1 MKIADDWKSMFEP
14 KILARGRQYWQQGKV
29 TDFSCTEDGIHATV
43 LGSDEYEVDI
53 ELDGGEVTDTCCTCP
68 YGEYDNC
75 KHMAAVL
82 FAVTEDGTPKKK
94 KAARASDSWQDTLK
108 GMTAEQMRSFL
119 QCILLDSPSL
129 QKQLLLGYG
138 KGSQKETTED
148 DWEVQLKQVVRH
160 YRRGRRYVNYQDM
173 EDFVYA
179 LDDFMADRLSVLLST
194 GRVMSAF
201 YMVCAVLETASKED
215 AGEYTESEELW
226 DSCTNVWWRILDAAN
241 QGQQGEMYDW
251 FRSVVEK
258 GKFGFVDVT
267 FLLFSYGWDEAHLQQ
282 NLELLQTFLK
292 RDSASKTN
300 VKKWLDYCE
309 KAMAALHKTEAEIDA
324 FRQQY
329 LSYDFV
335 RDQMLKR
342 FLDAQEYEKAI
353 ALLKQEKQ
361 FAPKDAARLQH
372 SSEELIRIYGL
383 TGQEKEYRKELLHQL
398 KAYQQHDL
406 THVRE
411 LHSILSEDEW
421 EEWKKKLLDMSTTTS
436 IHYELLAYTEQ
447 WAKLFVEIQ
456 KEHSFALLMK
466 YMEPLMKW
474 DSRCTLYCGLDFLE
488 AEMGAAHD
496 RNAYKTVIQQLATLS
511 QYPGGKEAIAKRIAD
526 WKEKYARRTA
536 MMEELNHAQRT
547 GVI

>member
-29 TDFSCTEDGIHATV
+29 TDLSCTEDGIHATV
-43 LGSDEYEVDI
+43 LGSEKYKVDI
-53 ELDGGEVTDTCCTCP
+53 ELNDGDVLDTYCTCP
-68 YGEYDNC
+68 YSEYDNC

-94 KAARASDSWQDTLK
+94 KAAPAGASWQDTLK

-138 KGSQKETTED
+138 KGSQKETTQD
-148 DWEVQLKQVVRH
+148 DWEAQLKQVVREYRHGRGHVH
-160 YRRGRRYVNYQDM
+160 YELMD
-173 EDFVYA
+173 DFVYA

-194 GRVMSAF
+194 GKAMSAF

-215 AGEYTESEELW
+215 AGEFTESEELW
-226 DSCTNVWWRILDAAN
+226 DSCTNVWWKILDAAN
-241 QGQQGEMYDW
+241 QEQRGEMYDW
-251 FRSVVEK
+251 FRSAVEK
-258 GKFGFVDVT
+258 GMFRFADVT
-267 FLLFSYGWDEAHLQQ
+267 SLLFSYRWDEAHLQK

-292 RDSASKTN
+292 RDSGSEAN
-300 VKKWLDYCE
+300 MKKWLDYCE
-309 KAMAALHKTEAEIDA
+309 KTMVAMHKTEAEIDD

-342 FLDAQEYEKAI
+342 FLDAKEYEKAI

-361 FAPKDAARLQH
+361 FAPKNTARLQH

-383 TGQEKEYRKELLHQL
+383 TGQEKEYRGELLHQL
-398 KAYQQHDL
+398 EAYQQHDL

-411 LHSILSEDEW
+411 LHSVLSEDEW
-421 EEWKKKLLDMSTTTS
+421 EDWKEKLLDMPTTAS
-436 IHYELLAYTEQ
+436 IHYQLLAYTEQ
-447 WAKLFVEIQ
+447 WSKLFAEIQ
-456 KEHSFALLMK
+456 KEHSFSLLMN
-466 YMEPLMKW
+466 YIEPLMKW
-474 DSRCTLYCGLDFLE
+474 DAECTLYCGLDFLE
-488 AEMGAAHD
+488 AEIDAARN
-496 RNAYKTVIQQLATLS
+496 RNAYKTTIQKLAMLS
-511 QYPGGKEAIAKRIAD
+511 QYPGGKEAVEQRVAA

-536 MMEELNHAQRT
+536 VMDELNHAQRT

>member
-14 KILARGRQYWQQGKV
+14 RILARGRQYWQQGYV
-29 TDFSCTEDGIHATV
+29 TDLSCTEDGIHATV
-43 LGSDEYEVDI
+43 LGSEEYEVDI

-94 KAARASDSWQDTLK
+94 KAAPAGASWQDTLK

-138 KGSQKETTED
+138 KGSQKETTKD
-148 DWEVQLKQVVRH
+148 DWEVQLKQVVRE
-160 YRRGRRYVNYQDM
+160 YRHGRSYVNYQYM

-194 GRVMSAF
+194 GKAMSAF

-215 AGEYTESEELW
+215 AGEFTESEELW
-226 DSCTNVWWRILDAAN
+226 DSCTNVWWQILDAAN
-241 QGQQGEMYDW
+241 QEQRGEMYNW
-251 FRSVVEK
+251 FYDAVK
-258 GKFGFVDVT
+258 TNKFEFADIP
-267 FLLFSYGWDEAHLQQ
+267 FLLFSYRWDEAHLQK

-292 RDSASKTN
+292 RDSGSEAN
-300 VKKWLDYCE
+300 MKKWLDYCE
-309 KAMAALHKTEAEIDA
+309 KAMSAMHKTEAEIDD

-342 FLDAQEYEKAI
+342 FLDAKEYEKAI

-361 FAPKDAARLQH
+361 FAPKDSERLQH

-383 TGQEKEYRKELLHQL
+383 TGQENEYRQELLHQL
-398 KAYQQHDL
+398 NAYQQHDL

-421 EEWKKKLLDMSTTTS
+421 EDWKETLLDMPTTAS
-436 IHYELLAYTEQ
+436 IHYQLLAYTEQ
-447 WAKLFVEIQ
+447 WSKLFAEIQ
-456 KEHSFALLMK
+456 KEHSFSLLMN
-466 YMEPLMKW
+466 YIEPLMKW
-474 DSRCTLYCGLDFLE
+474 DAECTLYCGLGFLE
-488 AEMGAAHD
+488 AEIDAARN
-496 RNAYKTVIQQLATLS
+496 RNAYKTTIQKLATLS
-511 QYPGGKEAIAKRIAD
+511 QYPGGKEAVKQRVAA

-536 MMEELNHAQRT
+536 VMEELNRAQSS